1 MNRIINSLAEAE
13 FNKKLNAVEVNFL
26 GTGLPP
32 LYHETM
38 DIAMNI
44 SLIYHTNRWLLQK
57 NDYEDI
63 SPDAFLNFIQIWSK
77 KAYQLFLQHDV
88 TLKCQVAL
96 VTTVDCCLYLKSEYP
111 ALNNEDVHDTSLA
124 LHLFTSINEAQAYL
138 SHGNAPQFL
147 T

>member
-13 FNKKLNAVEVNFL
+13 FNKELNAVEVNFL
-26 GTGLPP
+26 GTGLAP

-57 NDYEDI
+57 RDYQDM
-63 SPDAFLNFIQIWSK
+63 SPDAFLNFIKVWSK
-77 KAYQLFLQHDV
+77 KAYQLFIQHDV
-88 TLKCQVAL
+88 AVKCQVAL
-96 VTTVDCCLYLKSEYP
+96 VTTVECCLYLKSEYP
-111 ALNNEDVHDTSLA
+111 WLSHEDVHDTSLA
-124 LHLFTSINEAQAYL
+124 LHLFTSLDEANAYL
-138 SHGNAPQFL
+138 SPGNTHQYL

>member
-13 FNKKLNAVEVNFL
+13 FNKKLNAVKVNFL

-57 NDYEDI
+57 RDYEDI
-63 SPDAFLNFIQIWSK
+63 GPDAFLSFIQLWSQ
-77 KAYQLFLQHDV
+77 KAYQLFIQHYV
-88 TLKCQVAL
+88 ATKCQVAL
-96 VTTVDCCLYLKSEYP
+96 VTSVDCCLYLQSKYP
-111 ALNNEDVHDTSLA
+111 WLKDEGTHDATWA
-124 LHLFTSINEAQAYL
+124 MQLFSSMSDAQAYL
-138 SHGNAPQFL
+138 YHGNTPQYL